1 MEGWQKVPREDH
13 VVGAVTAVE
22 LESLLSLISPNDAAE
37 KCSGAVLN
45 SFIYQNQGKIL
56 KHPDSKIVQTLKKL
70 EKKVKI
76 FETR

>member
-1 MEGWQKVPREDH
+1 MILKKKRKKEKKKKSYSGGWQNVPREDH

-45 SFIYQNQGKIL
+45 SFIYQNQGKFF
-56 KHPDSKIVQTLKKL
+56 KTPG
-70 EKKVKI
+70 
-76 FETR
+76 